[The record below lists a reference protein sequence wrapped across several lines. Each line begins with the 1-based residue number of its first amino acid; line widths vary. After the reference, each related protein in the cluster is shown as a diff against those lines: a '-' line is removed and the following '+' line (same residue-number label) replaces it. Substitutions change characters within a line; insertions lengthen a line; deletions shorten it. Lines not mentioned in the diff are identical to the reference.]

1 MIGFNGGL
9 IGGVAIDRATS
20 TAPSLPGV
28 WTLPEQRNAK
38 LALQWPVAGLKLLDA
53 YPGASAAY
61 SLRLLTNAY
70 TGDLVKVR
78 RASDDTTQEFTEAQ
92 IIGSGAGSLEEFCAG
107 TDGFVEIWYD
117 QSGNENNAI
126 QETEASQPKIVSNG
140 VVQER
145 NSKPCLVY
153 SSSGTSTLTMTTRLT
168 GVVSVFEV
176 LKIESN
182 LTDNNLNFILG
193 DITNYDYHSGGAF
206 WLSTWDA
213 AASVKNGS
221 NRINNVEHDLTT
233 ESAVKTTNQTLISMI
248 HSGTATVSQLTEDRS
263 SGSNRSIRGAMQE
276 LILYNSSQSTN
287 VAGINAD
294 INLHYSIYA

>member
-70 TGDLVKVR
+70 TGDLVTVR
-78 RASDDTTQEFTEAQ
+78 RASDNTTDGFTQAQ
-92 IIGSGAGSLEEFCAG
+92 IDDGSLASFCAG

-117 QSGNENNAI
+117 QSGNGNNAT
-126 QETEASQPKIVSNG
+126 QPTAARQPKIVSAG
-140 VVQER
+140 IVEER

-153 SSSGTSTLTMTTRLT
+153 SSFGTSTFTMTTRLT

>member
-9 IGGVAIDRATS
+9 IGGLATARTTS
-20 TAPSLPGV
+20 TAPSVPGV

-61 SLRLLTNAY
+61 SLRLLSNAY
-70 TGDLVKVR
+70 TGDLVTVR
-78 RASDDTTQEFTEAQ
+78 RSSDNTTQGFTQVQ
-92 IIGSGAGSLEEFCAG
+92 IDNGSLASFCAG
-107 TDGFVEIWYD
+107 TDGFVTTWHD
-117 QSGNENNAI
+117 QSGNGNNAT
-126 QETEASQPKIVSNG
+126 QATAASQPKIVSAG
-140 VVQER
+140 IVETR

-153 SSSGTSTLTMTTRLT
+153 SSFGTSTFTMTTRLT

-182 LTDNNLNFILG
+182 LADNNLNFILG
-193 DITNYDYHSGGAF
+193 DITSFDYHAGGTF
-206 WLSTWDA
+206 WLSPGDA
-213 AASVKNGS
+213 AASVRNGS
-221 NRINNVEHDLTT
+221 NRINNVVSTLTT
-233 ESAVKTTNQTLISMI
+233 TAKTTNQTLISMI

-276 LILYNSSQSTN
+276 LILYSSSQTAN

-294 INLHYSIYA
+294 INLHYSIYV

>member
-9 IGGVAIDRATS
+9 IGGLANARTTS
-20 TAPSLPGV
+20 TSPSQPGV

-53 YPGASAAY
+53 YTGASAAY

-70 TGDLVKVR
+70 TGNLVTVR
-78 RASDDTTQEFTEAQ
+78 RASDNTTDGFTQAQ
-92 IIGSGAGSLEEFCAG
+92 IDDGSLASFCAG
-107 TDGFVEIWYD
+107 TDGFVTTWHD
-117 QSGNENNAI
+117 QSGNGNNAT
-126 QETEASQPKIVSNG
+126 QPTAARQPKIVSAG
-140 VVQER
+140 IVEER

-153 SSSGTSTLTMTTRLT
+153 SSFGTSTFTMTTRLT
-168 GVVSVFEV
+168 DVVSVFEV